1 MRLARPF
8 LHALLCLALVAN
20 GVGAAVAGVRMG
32 CASAAE
38 VVGSQSGGPHAG
50 HDTALEDDHA
60 GMSHHAPADP
70 AAPANPAETPDDR
83 CPHGDGCGDCATA
96 CRNACLSQHVFA
108 LPPMPVI
115 AASPVHADHAAPP
128 LRAHPTPALPH
139 PIRPPI
145 GQAV

>member
-1 MRLARPF
+1 M
-8 LHALLCLALVAN
+8 ALLCLALVLN
-20 GVGAAVAGVRMG
+20 GAGDAMAGLRMG
-32 CASAAE
+32 CASAPGTVEHVAHAA
-38 VVGSQSGGPHAG
+38 VMKSDDAHAG
-50 HDTALEDDHA
+50 HVADARHA
-60 GMSHHAPADP
+60 GGHHADDAPMPADP
-70 AAPANPAETPDDR
+70 AGDGDDDR
-83 CPHGDGCGDCATA
+83 CPHGDGCGDCATT

-115 AASPVHADHAAPP
+115 AASPAHADHAAPP